1 MIIVEMQRDDQAF
14 AEQIAEKAEMATMAV
29 APKSFSSE
37 LNDIIQVGI
46 QLASYAIPAVAL
58 IIVEMIKS
66 KKQLKIKISN
76 DSFEAEGREQEV
88 LALAAEYVRQK
99 KEDEA
104 VKTVMKLL
112 EAETPKLA
120 ETSDGKQQ

>member
-1 MIIVEMQRDDQAF
+1 MIIIEMLGDDRLYADRIV
-14 AEQIAEKAEMATMAV
+14 AEAEMATMAV

-58 IIVEMIKS
+58 ILVELIKN
-66 KKQLKIKISN
+66 KRNLKVKISKN
-76 DSFEAEGREQEV
+76 SLEADGREEAV
-88 LALAAEYVRQK
+88 LALAAEFVREK

-104 VKTVMKLL
+104 VKTVSKLL
-112 EAETPKLA
+112 AMDSGKPTEID
-120 ETSDGKQQ
+120 DGKQK

>member
-1 MIIVEMQRDDQAF
+1 MIIIEMPRDDQSY

-88 LALAAEYVRQK
+88 LGLAAEYVWQK

-104 VKTVMKLL
+104 VKTVMKLF
-112 EAETPKLA
+112 EADTPKPA

>member
-1 MIIVEMQRDDQAF
+1 MIIIEMPRDAQAY

-58 IIVEMIKS
+58 ILVEMIKT
-66 KKQLKIKISN
+66 KKNLKIKISN
-76 DSFEAEGREQEV
+76 DSFEAEGREEEV

-99 KEDEA
+99 KEEEA
-104 VKTVMKLL
+104 VKTVIKLL
-112 EAETPKLA
+112 ELDTVEPK
-120 ETSDGKQQ
+120 EIGDGEQQ